1 MGRYSHLTIE
11 EREDV
16 MCLRRQGKGVSEIA
30 REIHRDKSTVSREL
44 ARNSCAASTAR
55 PWYRA
60 STAQRRYE
68 ARREACRRP
77 RLLDDPERLELVRGH
92 VLEGR
97 WSPEQLEGRIRLE
110 RPDLAVSD
118 TTIYRAIGSGAL
130 DRCVGGRR
138 ASARL
143 RRGGRRGKCRDGSEL
158 RGKIKVSHELSERPA
173 EAGARSRVG
182 DWEGDTVAGRAGGAC
197 LVTMVARMSGYLAGR
212 KSPSK
217 RKGDVRG
224 AMVESMRGH
233 AVETVTLDR
242 GKEFAEHALF
252 TEAVGA
258 ECYFCPPHHPWDRG
272 TNENT
277 NGLLRQYFPKG
288 CDLDAVSD
296 EEVERVYDELNRRP
310 RKRLGYLTPYEV
322 YRSASLRLL

>member
-77 RLLDDPERLELVRGH
+77 RLLDDPERLELVREH

-130 DRCVGGRR
+130 DRCVGG
-138 ASARL
+138 L
-143 RRGGRRGKCRDGSEL
+143 CFVK
-158 RGKIKVSHELSERPA
+158 
-173 EAGARSRVG
+173 
-182 DWEGDTVAGRAGGAC
+182 
-197 LVTMVARMSGYLAGR
+197 
-212 KSPSK
+212 
-217 RKGDVRG
+217 
-224 AMVESMRGH
+224 
-233 AVETVTLDR
+233 
-242 GKEFAEHALF
+242 
-252 TEAVGA
+252 
-258 ECYFCPPHHPWDRG
+258 
-272 TNENT
+272 
-277 NGLLRQYFPKG
+277 
-288 CDLDAVSD
+288 
-296 EEVERVYDELNRRP
+296 
-310 RKRLGYLTPYEV
+310 
-322 YRSASLRLL
+322 

>member
-1 MGRYSHLTIE
+1 MGSYTHLTIE
-11 EREDV
+11 EREEI
-16 MCLRRQGKGVSEIA
+16 MCLRRQGKGVNEVA
-30 REIHRDKSTVSREL
+30 RAIGRHGSTVSREL
-44 ARNSCAASTAR
+44 ARNSCGRGSR
-55 PWYRA
+55 CEHYRA
-60 STAQRRYE
+60 STAQRRYGE
-68 ARREACRRP
+68 RRRRCRRA
-77 RLLDDPERLELVRGH
+77 RLLDDPERLELVREH

-118 TTIYRAIGSGAL
+118 TTIYRAIGSGSL

-143 RRGGRRGKCRDGSEL
+143 RRGGRRRKRRDGSEL

-197 LVTMVARMSGYLAGR
+197 LVTMVDRMSGYLAGR